1 MVAGRSR
8 APTLPGILASAAVL
22 VAAACGGGA
31 GLGERCGEWGH
42 GTLACADGFY
52 CSLAPDESRGTCKR
66 AGREN
71 EPCPEVMLAS
81 CAGDLT
87 CNRAFNPPLCTAAI
101 TRGLDCTSAACVEG
115 LICLMKPVGVPTCE
129 APRLDGEAC
138 LNAQGQC
145 AGALVCLPYAGVP
158 EGGVC
163 GARVSAGNVCD
174 DAADC
179 QAGLTCNAGF
189 PPARCEPPSEI
200 GQPCGSAPDCKSL
213 NCDLVAL
220 SCVASAAA
228 AAGW

>member
-1 MVAGRSR
+1 M
-8 APTLPGILASAAVL
+8 LASAAVL